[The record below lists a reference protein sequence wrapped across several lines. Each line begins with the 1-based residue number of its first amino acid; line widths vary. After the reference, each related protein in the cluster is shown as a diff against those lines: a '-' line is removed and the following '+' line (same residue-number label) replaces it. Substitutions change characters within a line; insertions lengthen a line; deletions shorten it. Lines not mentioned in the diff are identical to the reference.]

1 MTKRKN
7 KKIIKK
13 LRNKLRLIVYNDET
27 YEERWSMRLN
37 RLNIITLVAVFF
49 VFISALTYFVLGYT
63 SLKYY
68 LPNYPDES
76 LITTAFENDQKIKTI
91 ENIPDIYHQYYQNLK
106 NILDQNVE
114 VYVYPEDTIEEN
126 LDSASQSIM
135 NFSISKEDSLL
146 RAKIE
151 HQERFSI
158 SVSDEVVQIDDISKI
173 LFYPPLKG
181 VITNHF
187 SPTKSHYGIDIV
199 SANNDVISATLD
211 GTVTLATWTI
221 ETGYVIQIQHKNNLI
236 STYKH
241 NAELLKKVG
250 STVKSGEAIAIF
262 GNTGEYSSGPHLHFE
277 LWHNGTAID
286 PEKYIIF

>member
-27 YEERWSMRLN
+27 YEEKWSMRLN
-37 RLNIITLVAVFF
+37 RLNIITFLAVFF
-49 VFISALTYFVLGYT
+49 IFISALTYYVLGHT
-63 SLKYY
+63 ALKYY
-68 LPNYPDES
+68 LPGWPDETV
-76 LITTAFENDQKIKTI
+76 ITTALENDRKIKEV
-91 ENIPDIYHQYYQNLK
+91 ENIPFIYEQYYQNLK
-106 NILDQNVE
+106 NILQENIE
-114 VYVYPEDTIEEN
+114 VFIYPEDTALEKN
-126 LDSASQSIM
+126 DSISSVIM
-135 NFSISKEDSLL
+135 DFPLSKEDSML

-151 HQERFSI
+151 SQERFTLYQTE
-158 SVSDEVVQIDDISKI
+158 EVVQLDDISKI
-173 LFYPPLKG
+173 LFFPPLKG

-187 SPTKSHYGIDIV
+187 NPTKSHYGIDIV

-211 GTVTLATWTI
+211 GTVTMATWTI

-250 STVKSGEAIAIF
+250 VHVKAGDAIAIF

-277 LWHNGTAID
+277 LWHNGTPID